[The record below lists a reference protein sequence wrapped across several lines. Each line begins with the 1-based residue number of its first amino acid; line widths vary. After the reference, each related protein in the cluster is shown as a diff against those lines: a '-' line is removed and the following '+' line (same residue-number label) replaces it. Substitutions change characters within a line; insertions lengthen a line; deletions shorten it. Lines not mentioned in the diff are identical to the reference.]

1 MAPLPRKKHICVV
14 QCLARDI
21 FCLKEII
28 RGLRISISIIQTLF
42 FFYKNKARGE
52 NMSFLLRVLKD
63 DNNDDAVSDSLCTA
77 CVVRTLDSA
86 ITLQMISDYKHKV
99 FLQPSPQHALFC
111 FSFEEVLKERPMSSA
126 LVCLSKT
133 SKAIY
138 VCL

>member
-1 MAPLPRKKHICVV
+1 
-14 QCLARDI
+14 
-21 FCLKEII
+21 
-28 RGLRISISIIQTLF
+28 
-42 FFYKNKARGE
+42 
-52 NMSFLLRVLKD
+52 MSFLLRVLKD